1 MQAEHFRASLCE
13 GEKEVDIDILITSMN
28 SHRKFIQ
35 PIKVI
40 NRPTTKTNKIGTN
53 SDISNPQILK
63 SQFIVSC
70 RSNTS

>member
-28 SHRKFIQ
+28 GDRKIIR

-40 NRPTTKTNKIGTN
+40 NRSTTKTNKIATN
-53 SDISNPQILK
+53 SDISNPQTI
-63 SQFIVSC
+63 SC
-70 RSNTS
+70 PSL